1 MQPLESIDIRFKVN
15 TSIDKED
22 ICFYSVLQKP
32 FSVHGLIYEN
42 GQFRRMPEAVAKSVS
57 PGVHSKM
64 KSPPILLF
72 TPTGDKQY
80 RGCIFNR
87 YIK

>member
-64 KSPPILLF
+64 KSPPILLLLPPG
-72 TPTGDKQY
+72 TSNIGGILISMSND
-80 RGCIFNR
+80 
-87 YIK
+87 